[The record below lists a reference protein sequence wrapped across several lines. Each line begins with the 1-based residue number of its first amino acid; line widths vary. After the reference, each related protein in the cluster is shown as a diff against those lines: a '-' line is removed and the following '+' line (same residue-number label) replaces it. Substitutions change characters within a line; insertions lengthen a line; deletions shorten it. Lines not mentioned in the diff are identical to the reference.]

1 MAVYTVLSP
10 AEIADALAR
19 FGLPPPERVVPEP
32 RGYVNTNHHVWAGGA
47 RWFLRVAE
55 GKTEAD
61 VRFEGEVHAFLA
73 RAGFPAPRLVAAAD
87 GRPFA
92 SAGGRLVMLFAYAPG
107 EELAEDAVTPERCR
121 TVGDRLARLHELSE
135 GFTADRPNP
144 FGPARVASWIAEI
157 RRDAAA
163 DAEVAR
169 ALPLLE
175 DESRRA
181 AALPGA
187 PRGLVHGDLFVDN
200 VLWIGDRPSAV
211 LDWEMAC
218 VDAFA
223 WDLGVALCAWAWG
236 DGAFDGARAAA
247 LLRGYAARR
256 PLDPGTARAL
266 APYARL
272 AALRFA
278 ASRIL
283 ALRAPDPG
291 RDRAPR
297 KDWRPFR
304 DRLAALAALGDEGL
318 AALAGVGRGADRGPT
333 GPR

>member
-1 MAVYTVLSP
+1 MAVYTVLSDAQL
-10 AEIADALAR
+10 AEALRA
-19 FGLPPPERVVPEP
+19 FGLPAPDRVVTEP
-32 RGYVNTNHHVWAGGA
+32 KGYVNTNHHVWAGGE

-61 VRFEGEVHAFLA
+61 VRFEGEVHAFLSSA
-73 RAGFPAPRLVAAAD
+73 RYPAPRLVTAAD

-92 SAGGRLVMLFAYAPG
+92 AVAGRLVMLFAYAPG
-107 EELAEDAVTPERCR
+107 EELAERAVTPERCR
-121 TVGDRLARLHELSE
+121 AVGGRLARLHDLAE
-135 GFTADRPNP
+135 GFTADRANP
-144 FGPARVASWIAEI
+144 FGPARVAAWMDEI
-157 RRDAAA
+157 RRGAPGDHR
-163 DAEVAR
+163 DVGR

-175 DESRRA
+175 DELRRA

-200 VLWIGDRPSAV
+200 VLWIGERPSAV
-211 LDWEMAC
+211 LDWEMSC

-223 WDLGVALCAWAWG
+223 WDLGVALCAWAWEG
-236 DGAFDGARAAA
+236 GAFDPARAAA
-247 LLRGYAARR
+247 LVAGYRAGRR
-256 PLDPGTARAL
+256 MEPETARAL
-266 APYARL
+266 PAYARL
-272 AALRFA
+272 AALRFT

-304 DRLAALAALGDEGL
+304 DRLAALAVLGDEGL
-318 AALAGVGRGADRGPT
+318 AALAGLDRK
-333 GPR
+333 

>member
-1 MAVYTVLSP
+1 MAVYTVLAP
-10 AEIADALAR
+10 AELADALAR
-19 FGLPPPERVVPEP
+19 FGLPPPDRVVPEP
-32 RGYVNTNHHVWAGGA
+32 KGYVNTNHHVWAGGA
-47 RWFLRVAE
+47 RWFLRIAE

-73 RAGFPAPRLVAAAD
+73 EARYPATRLVAAAD

-92 SAGGRLVMLFAYAPG
+92 AAGGRLFQLFAWAPG
-107 EELAEDAVTPERCR
+107 EELAPAAVTPERCR
-121 TVGDRLARLHELSE
+121 AVGDRLARLHELSE

-144 FGPARVASWIAEI
+144 FGPARVGAWVAEL
-157 RRDAAA
+157 RAAA
-163 DAEVAR
+163 ARDAEVAA

-175 DESRRA
+175 EESRRA
-181 AALPGA
+181 GALPGA

-200 VLWIGDRPSAV
+200 VLWIGERPSAI

-223 WDLGVALCAWAWG
+223 WDLGVALCAWAFG
-236 DGAFDGARAAA
+236 DGAFDPARAAA
-247 LLRGYAARR
+247 LLAGYRARR
-256 PLDPGTARAL
+256 PLDPDTARAL
-266 APYARL
+266 PAHARL
-272 AALRFA
+272 AALRFT

-291 RDRAPR
+291 RERAPR

-304 DRLAALAALGDEGL
+304 DRLAALAGMGDGGVL
-318 AALAGVGRGADRGPT
+318 ALAGLGRAA
-333 GPR
+333 

>member
-19 FGLPPPERVVPEP
+19 FGLPPPDRVVPEP
-32 RGYVNTNHHVWAGGA
+32 KGYVNTNHHVWARGE

-55 GKTEAD
+55 GKTEAEL
-61 VRFEGEVHAFLA
+61 RFEGEVHAFLA
-73 RAGFPAPRLVAAAD
+73 QARFPAARLVTAED

-92 SAGGRLVMLFAYAPG
+92 VSGGRLVMLFAYAPG

-121 TVGDRLARLHELSE
+121 AVGDRLARLHDLSE
-135 GFTADRPNP
+135 GLTADRPNP
-144 FGPARVASWIAEI
+144 FGQARVASWIAEI
-157 RRDAAA
+157 RRGGPGD
-163 DAEVAR
+163 DRAELAR

-181 AALPGA
+181 AQLPGA

-200 VLWIGDRPSAV
+200 VLWIGERPSAV

-236 DGAFDGARAAA
+236 DGAFDPARASA
-247 LLRGYAARR
+247 LLAGYRARR
-256 PLDPGTARAL
+256 RMDPGTARAL
-266 APYARL
+266 PAYARL
-272 AALRFA
+272 VALRFT
-278 ASRIL
+278 ASRVL

-291 RDRAPR
+291 RERAPR

-304 DRLAALAALGDEGL
+304 DRLAALAAMGDAGV
-318 AALAGVGRGADRGPT
+318 AALVGLDRPA
-333 GPR
+333 

>member
-1 MAVYTVLSP
+1 MAVYTVLSD
-10 AEIADALAR
+10 AEIADALAE
-19 FGLPPPERVVPEP
+19 FGLPPPDRVVPEP
-32 RGYVNTNHHVWAGGA
+32 KGYVNTNHHVWAGGA

-73 RAGFPAPRLVAAAD
+73 GARFPVPRLVPAAD

-92 SAGGRLVMLFAYAPG
+92 TSGGRIVMLFAYAPG
-107 EELAEDAVTPERCR
+107 EELAPGAVTPERCR
-121 TVGDRLARLHELSE
+121 AVGDRLARLHDLSE
-135 GFTADRPNP
+135 GFGADRPNP
-144 FGPARVASWIAEI
+144 FGPARVASWVAEL
-157 RRDAAA
+157 RRDRASDGDA
-163 DAEVAR
+163 DVAR

-175 DESRRA
+175 EESRRTE
-181 AALPGA
+181 ALPGA

-200 VLWIGDRPSAV
+200 VLWIGDRPSAL

-236 DGAFDGARAAA
+236 DGAFDPARAAA
-247 LLRGYAARR
+247 LVEGYRARR
-256 PLDPGTARAL
+256 PLEPATARAL
-266 APYARL
+266 PAYARL
-272 AALRFA
+272 AALRFT

-304 DRLAALAALGDEGL
+304 DRLEALAAMGDGGL
-318 AALAGVGRGADRGPT
+318 AALAGLDRRP
-333 GPR
+333 

>member
-19 FGLPPPERVVPEP
+19 FGLPPPERVAPEP
-32 RGYVNTNHHVWAGGA
+32 KGYVNTNHHVWAGGE

-61 VRFEGEVHAFLA
+61 VRFEGEVHAFLEAA
-73 RAGFPAPRLVAAAD
+73 RFGAPRLVAAAD
-87 GRPFA
+87 GRSFA
-92 SAGGRLVMLFAYAPG
+92 VSGGRIVMLFAYAPG
-107 EELAEDAVTPERCR
+107 EELAPDAVTPERCR
-121 TVGDRLARLHELSE
+121 AVGDRLARLHELAE
-135 GFTADRPNP
+135 GFSADRPNP
-144 FGPARVASWIAEI
+144 FGPSRVAAWIAEI
-157 RRDAAA
+157 RRGAAGDA
-163 DAEVAR
+163 DVLG

-175 DESRRA
+175 EESRRA

-236 DGAFDGARAAA
+236 ERAFDAGRASA
-247 LLRGYAARR
+247 LVAGYRARR
-256 PLDPGTARAL
+256 GLDPLTARAL
-266 APYARL
+266 PGHARL
-272 AALRFA
+272 AALRFT

-304 DRLAALAALGDEGL
+304 DRLAALAALGDAGM
-318 AALAGVGRGADRGPT
+318 AALAGLDR
-333 GPR
+333 